1 MRIIQNITPYGRAV
15 EGVGIIPAGQT
26 ATVSDALAVSIV
38 DGDNFVFADAEPETP
53 QNEPPAREKPSK
65 RSKSS

>member
-26 ATVSDALAVSIV
+26 ATVPDALALSIV
-38 DGDNFVFADAEPETP
+38 DGDNFVFADEPSVETP
-53 QNEPPAREKPSK
+53 VREKPAK